1 VIAVVRR
8 EDLAKSV
15 EHAVIA
21 TPGVAALHPGFD
33 VEVATYYSGG
43 KVVGLSLSGEAV
55 DIYVTADRVPLRDVA
70 DDAAAAAAKV
80 LAAVGD
86 HRPVNVVVA
95 DVTESGLNRR
105 SGSRA

>member
-8 EDLAKSV
+8 EDLARSV
-15 EHAVIA
+15 EQAVVA
-21 TPGVAALHPGFD
+21 TPGVAALHPGFA

-43 KVVGLSLSGEAV
+43 KVVGLSLSGETV
-55 DIYVTADRVPLRDVA
+55 DIYVTADRVPLREVA
-70 DDAAAAAAKV
+70 DAAGAAAAKV

-86 HRPVNVVVA
+86 NRPVNVVVA

-105 SGSRA
+105 SSSRA

>member
-8 EDLAKSV
+8 EDLAKSI
-15 EHAVIA
+15 EDAVIA

-43 KVVGLSLSGEAV
+43 KVVGLSLSGDTV
-55 DIYVTADRVPLRDVA
+55 DIYVTADRVPLRAVA
-70 DDAAAAAAKV
+70 DDAAAAAAQV

-86 HRPVNVVVA
+86 QRPVNIVVA

-105 SGSRA
+105 SDSRA